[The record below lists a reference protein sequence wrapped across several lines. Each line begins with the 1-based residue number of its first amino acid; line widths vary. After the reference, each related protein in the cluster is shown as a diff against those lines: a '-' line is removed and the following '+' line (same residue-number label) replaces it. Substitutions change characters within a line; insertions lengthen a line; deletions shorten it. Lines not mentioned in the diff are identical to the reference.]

1 MSALIRLPLK
11 FLELKFDTQML
22 DPTPEEDII
31 EVLMNQ
37 QNSLPLPR
45 APTPAPLSR
54 AELSL
59 KALSADMDA
68 LMARLESVPSL
79 EAARIV
85 LPGSRQDDEDCTR
98 TVTKGTARL
107 LGDEQWDD
115 WLPGKNQSVWVR
127 SSFHMEVLFCSLI
140 MLGCCAPELTQ

>member
-1 MSALIRLPLK
+1 
-11 FLELKFDTQML
+11 
-22 DPTPEEDII
+22 
-31 EVLMNQ
+31 
-37 QNSLPLPR
+37 
-45 APTPAPLSR
+45 
-54 AELSL
+54 
-59 KALSADMDA
+59 MDA

-79 EAARIV
+79 EAAHVV

-98 TVTKGTARL
+98 TITKGTGRL

-127 SSFHMEVLFCSLI
+127 SSFYMEVLFCSLI